1 LGEREAVEMSF
12 FGVIRV
18 GDAGDFAHRTV
29 NQRRE
34 KRRGRVQA
42 FLEKNFERGFENLTL
57 KVDVGR
63 RKTSRVQRLARQ
75 TEDAVERRTHIKRLS
90 NKTNGKN
97 VAGERK
103 KRRNDTATKSAD
115 KKTTIRLGIVA
126 FD

>member
-1 LGEREAVEMSF
+1 
-12 FGVIRV
+12 
-18 GDAGDFAHRTV
+18 
-29 NQRRE
+29 
-34 KRRGRVQA
+34 
-42 FLEKNFERGFENLTL
+42 
-57 KVDVGR
+57 
-63 RKTSRVQRLARQ
+63 LARQ

-103 KRRNDTATKSAD
+103 KRRNDTAAKSAD